1 MTTSPEQPQKR
12 AQEPG
17 AEPTTS
23 GRAAG
28 SPEGPASGTRDQT
41 QAPRGGGLVGVRAQA
56 GGQGLVRPRRGR
68 LLAGVAAGL
77 GQRFGISP
85 WVARAIFVLSLF
97 LPGPQFLVYV
107 VLWVVMP
114 SES

>member
-1 MTTSPEQPQKR
+1 MTTSPEPPKQ

-17 AEPTTS
+17 TEPTTS
-23 GRAAG
+23 GRAAAPAG
-28 SPEGPASGTRDQT
+28 GPTSGTQDQT
-41 QAPRGGGLVGVRAQA
+41 QQPRGGGLAGVRAQA

-77 GQRFGISP
+77 GQRFGVSP
-85 WVARAIFVLSLF
+85 WVPRVIFVLSLF

-107 VLWVVMP
+107 VLWAVMP

>member
-1 MTTSPEQPQKR
+1 MTTSPEPPKQ

-17 AEPTTS
+17 AEPPTS
-23 GRAAG
+23 GRTA
-28 SPEGPASGTRDQT
+28 GPAGGPPSGTRNQT
-41 QAPRGGGLVGVRAQA
+41 QPLRGGGLAGVRAQA

-77 GQRFGISP
+77 GQRFGVSP
-85 WVARAIFVLSLF
+85 WVPRAIFVLSLF
-97 LPGPQFLVYV
+97 LPGPQFLVYG
-107 VLWVVMP
+107 VLWIVMP